1 MSSDPQNDVHGT
13 IDPQGGDAPG
23 RSRDNRR
30 LHLIALGQALIE
42 HDLREHPYPDLSL
55 VSERLRGA
63 DAVFSN
69 LETTLRP
76 EGTAACVRAVIE
88 HNLLYGGPQ
97 RLWYWGPMFRHE
109 RPQKGRFR
117 QFHQVGV
124 EALGFPGPDVDAEH
138 LVIEDWA
145 LYPWK
150 AQELAWD
157 KCRTA
162 RGIGA
167 LSYICDAAGVPYTLQ
182 PAKIKDQAV
191 AAGAEAYFKKPLHE
205 NRHLH
210 DSIMHAV
217 YFQVTNGVGV

>member
-1 MSSDPQNDVHGT
+1 MLLLACDPGESTGWSSWEDSKLKAVGTESLDAFVTAWGEAKLGLSTRFDCDPG
-13 IDPQGGDAPG
+13 
-23 RSRDNRR
+23 
-30 LHLIALGQALIE
+30 
-42 HDLREHPYPDLSL
+42 L
-55 VSERLRGA
+55 V
-63 DAVFSN
+63 
-69 LETTLRP
+69 ET
-76 EGTAACVRAVIE
+76 
-88 HNLLYGGPQ
+88 
-97 RLWYWGPMFRHE
+97 M
-109 RPQKGRFR
+109 
-117 QFHQVGV
+117 
-124 EALGFPGPDVDAEH
+124 VDAEH

-205 NRHLH
+205 NRHLN